1 MSEMSFKQA
10 KELVERLELSEV
22 SVKKASDDL
31 TKSST
36 KFNTALKK
44 QVQILK
50 LLPQRDKKINILQ
63 MLLVLNVGFIAG
75 LFVGFYLL
83 K

>member
-1 MSEMSFKQA
+1 MSFKQA

-22 SVKKASDDL
+22 SVKKACKDL
-31 TKSST
+31 NESST
-36 KFNTALKK
+36 KFNQALKQ
-44 QVQILK
+44 QVQIVK

-63 MLLVLNVGFIAG
+63 LLLVLNIGFIAG

>member
-1 MSEMSFKQA
+1 MSFKQA

-31 TKSST
+31 NKSST

-44 QVQILK
+44 QIQILK
-50 LLPQRDKKINILQ
+50 LLPQRDKKINMLQ